1 MMIDIVTAQDPTNQV
16 AILVITVEAE
26 ERKNWFEDTTLIDP
40 SQTQVDLVDLL
51 FLVTSVPCV
60 LGKELSRRKL
70 I

>member
-26 ERKNWFEDTTLIDP
+26 ERKNWFEDTTLVDP